1 MFKLRIRNLNETYG
15 GGKENLAA
23 DFLQAIGFLGTEGPR
38 TRETKRAKTG
48 ILLFTKCLIPNP
60 RKSWTT
66 SEMAKELGMPLQ
78 GIYRHL
84 QWLREVG
91 FLTEDFPGKAEDPKK
106 VRLWHYDLEKAW
118 AGVENRARIC
128 LETYRE
134 IVNNL
139 NKNLKESKN
148 EIPDDMINVGKEE
161 PFEIIV
167 REINL
172 DMKPT
177 KKHETVKLSADEAE
191 KRIKVEKERYTTMD
205 DLGSLCRGIG
215 LLSNHHYPY
224 HKSMP
229 YKIIDGCFL
238 QRPDRA
244 WTAEEIAAWIETT
257 RPTAY
262 RHLNRLISL
271 GFIERC
277 RAEDGGP
284 PTSAFHLRYG
294 SLKKAWAKIET
305 QVELVLDKYRKTIKQ
320 LSEN

>member
-1 MFKLRIRNLNETYG
+1 MFKLRIRNLNESYG
-15 GGKENLAA
+15 GGKEHLVA
-23 DFLQAIGFLGTEGPR
+23 DFLQAIGFLGTDGPKAK
-38 TRETKRAKTG
+38 ETKRAKTG
-48 ILLFTKCLIPNP
+48 ILLFTKCFIPNP

-66 SEMAKELGMPLQ
+66 SEIAKELGVPLQ

-106 VRLWHYDLEKAW
+106 VRLWHYDLEKSW

-134 IVNNL
+134 IVNKL
-139 NKNLKESKN
+139 NDSLKEAKDT
-148 EIPDDMINVGKEE
+148 IPEGMIILDKEE
-161 PFEIIV
+161 AFEIDL
-167 REINL
+167 REIRRDEEQNY
-172 DMKPT
+172 
-177 KKHETVKLSADEAE
+177 ETDLSA
-191 KRIKVEKERYTTMD
+191 I
-205 DLGSLCRGIG
+205 GRGIG

-224 HKSMP
+224 HESMP
-229 YKIIDGCFL
+229 YKILDECFF

-271 GFIERC
+271 GMIERC
-277 RAEDGGP
+277 RAADGGP

-294 SLKKAWAKIET
+294 SLKKGWQKIET
-305 QVELVLDKYRKTIKQ
+305 QIELVLDKYRKTISQ
-320 LSEN
+320 LKEN

>member
-1 MFKLRIRNLNETYG
+1 MFKLRIRNLNESYG
-15 GGKENLAA
+15 GTNEHLVA
-23 DFLQAIGFLGTEGPR
+23 DFLQAIGFLGTDGPKAK
-38 TRETKRAKTG
+38 ETKRAKTG
-48 ILLFTKCLIPNP
+48 ILLFTKCLMPDS

-66 SEMAKELGMPLQ
+66 SEMAKELGVPLQ

-84 QWLREVG
+84 QWLREIG

-139 NKNLKESKN
+139 NDTLKEAKDRVP
-148 EIPDDMINVGKEE
+148 EGMMILDKEE
-161 PFEIIV
+161 AFEIDL
-167 REINL
+167 REIKIDN
-172 DMKPT
+172 DQSY
-177 KKHETVKLSADEAE
+177 ETDLSA
-191 KRIKVEKERYTTMD
+191 I
-205 DLGSLCRGIG
+205 GRGIG

-224 HKSMP
+224 NESMP
-229 YKIIDGCFL
+229 YKILDECFF

-271 GFIERC
+271 GLIERC
-277 RAEDGGP
+277 RAADGGP

-294 SLKKAWAKIET
+294 SLKKGWQKIET
-305 QVELVLDKYRKTIKQ
+305 QIELVLDKYRKTISQ
-320 LSEN
+320 LKEN

>member
-15 GGKENLAA
+15 GGKGNLAA
-23 DFLQAIGFLGTEGPR
+23 DFLQAIGFLGTDGPR

-48 ILLFTKCLIPNP
+48 IRLFTKCLIPEP
-60 RKSWTT
+60 TRSWTT
-66 SEMAKELGMPLQ
+66 SDIATELGVPLQ
-78 GIYRHL
+78 AIYRHL
-84 QWLREVG
+84 QWLREAG

-106 VRLWHYDLEKAW
+106 VRLWHYDLQKAW
-118 AGVENRARIC
+118 AGMENRARIC
-128 LETYRE
+128 LDTYRE

-139 NKNLKESKN
+139 NQTLKEAK
-148 EIPDDMINVGKEE
+148 EIVPEGMMILEKDESFG
-161 PFEIIV
+161 IDI
-167 REINL
+167 REIRR
-172 DMKPT
+172 
-177 KKHETVKLSADEAE
+177 ETGQNYESE
-191 KRIKVEKERYTTMD
+191 
-205 DLGSLCRGIG
+205 LGALGRGIG
-215 LLSNHHYPY
+215 LFSNHHYPY
-224 HKSMP
+224 RDSIP
-229 YKIIDGCFL
+229 YKIIDECFF

-294 SLKKAWAKIET
+294 SLKKGWAKIET

-320 LSEN
+320 LAEN